1 MELEINEI
9 NDLILLLRKGRAHQ
23 IQSRMCVYIHLKF
36 RPTLFIRII
45 LHNISNESRLT
56 ADQIFIG
63 KSYYKCLFYINE
75 INLTFIG
82 LFIANIFTEYN

>member
-1 MELEINEI
+1 MISFSFVEKAEPIKSRVECIYINVLEL
-9 NDLILLLRKGRAHQ
+9 
-23 IQSRMCVYIHLKF
+23 SS
-36 RPTLFIRII
+36 PLFNSIT
-45 LHNISNESRLT
+45 LHNISNEFRLT

-82 LFIANIFTEYN
+82 PSIANIFAEYN